1 MVRILY
7 NQHIF
12 LSLTLIAFADIP
24 NANIVTDSEI
34 VFGSK
39 TTINATISS
48 CPSICGLEWQK
59 GIDRNDF
66 SIINVGDPKHEGSSL
81 NPILPLLVITNTTF
95 DDVQHYRLRVWNK
108 IGEHFSNTL
117 HLNVTGSMP
126 ECFTKI
132 LIINSIIK

>member
-1 MVRILY
+1 MLRIQY
-7 NQHIF
+7 NQHIV
-12 LSLTLIAFADIP
+12 LSLTLNAFADIP

-59 GIDRNDF
+59 STDRHDF
-66 SIINVGDPKHEGSSL
+66 SIINVGDPKHEGSSFD
-81 NPILPLLVITNTTF
+81 PILPLLVITNTTF
-95 DDVQHYRLRVWNK
+95 DDGQHYRLRVWNE

-117 HLNVTGSMP
+117 HLKVTGSMP
-126 ECFTKI
+126 ECFTKT
-132 LIINSIIK
+132 